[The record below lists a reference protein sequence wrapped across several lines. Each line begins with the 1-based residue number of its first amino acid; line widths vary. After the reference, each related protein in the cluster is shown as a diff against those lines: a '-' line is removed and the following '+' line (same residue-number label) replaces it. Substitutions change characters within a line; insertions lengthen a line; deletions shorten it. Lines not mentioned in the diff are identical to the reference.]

1 MITEDNRDDSALV
14 VNSLTEDIGCTGG
27 DGVGEDPEVA
37 CDL

>member
-14 VNSLTEDIGCTGG
+14 VNSLAEDIGCTGG
-27 DGVGEDPEVA
+27 DEVGAGPGVA